1 LNRSLL
7 LDTHI
12 AIWLNAG
19 DLRLRPATR
28 ALIETCVRE
37 GGTAYFS
44 AISAWEIAVL
54 ADLKRLFLDVSPD
67 QWVKRF
73 VSPPGIEVVP
83 LSPMAAAR
91 SYELPGVLHRDP
103 ADRLLIATAIE
114 LACPLVTY
122 DAPLVAYAAR
132 HGDVCGFSVE
142 R

>member
-1 LNRSLL
+1 LNRTLL

-28 ALIETCVRE
+28 TLIETCVRD

-44 AISAWEIAVL
+44 TISAWEMAVL
-54 ADLKRLFLDVSPD
+54 VDLKRLILDVPPD

-73 VSPPGIEVVP
+73 TSRPGIEMAP
-83 LSPMAAAR
+83 LSLTAASR
-91 SYELPGVLHRDP
+91 SYELPGILHRDP
-103 ADRLLIATAIE
+103 ADRLLMATAIE

-122 DAPLVAYAAR
+122 DALLVAYAAR
-132 HGDVCGFSVE
+132 HGAVCGFSVE
-142 R
+142 A